1 MTIPDDAQRAI
12 EGYLAALRKQLR
24 DLMEEDVNDIVEEI
38 RAHVLDKTTAGADLE
53 QVEQT
58 LAALGTPAALASRY
72 RTEELMKRAQAH
84 RTGAQRA
91 LLTLK
96 RVLAVAG
103 GLLAFA
109 VSVVGY
115 CLGGGLVVFGV
126 MKIVWPHGTGLWAS
140 HSPGCTWGESGR
152 GCKYGL
158 SLSSSDGNTPP
169 HNSHDVLGWWLVPL
183 GLVLGTVLLY
193 ASYRFWGWVMRMQRQ
208 RNIRRGAASEQQA
221 ES

>member
-1 MTIPDDAQRAI
+1 MTIPADSERAI
-12 EGYLAALRKQLR
+12 DGYLAALRKQLR

-103 GLLAFA
+103 GLLGLA
-109 VSVVGY
+109 VSVAGY
-115 CLGGGLVVFGV
+115 CLGGGLVAFGV
-126 MKIVWPHGTGLWAS
+126 MKIFRPHGTGLWAS
-140 HSPGCTWGESGR
+140 HSPGCT
-152 GCKYGL
+152 YGL
-158 SLSSSDGNTPP
+158 SFSSGSGNTPP

-183 GLVLGTVLLY
+183 GLGLGTALLY
-193 ASYRFWGWVMRMQRQ
+193 AAYRLGNWVMRMLRE
-208 RNIRRGAASEQQA
+208 RNIRRCAASEEQVQ
-221 ES
+221 S